1 MTLTAERFAMHL
13 RLHKQETSG
22 IFAVILLH
30 ELLKKQGQDVKLV
43 QGYLTVA
50 GETCWHVWIE
60 DAEKNI
66 IDLGRILAEHK
77 DANFSV
83 CDFKYTTEK
92 PVDAKIEYDEQ
103 NMLVW
108 EARNDKNFLK
118 AAPKGFTDFR
128 SRIHRRK

>member
-1 MTLTAERFAMHL
+1 MDPNRFALHL

-30 ELLKKQGQDVKLV
+30 EILEKQGQQVKLV

-60 DAEKNI
+60 DSEKNI

-77 DANFSV
+77 DPEFSV
-83 CDFKYTTEK
+83 CDFKYTIEK
-92 PVDAKIEYDEQ
+92 PVGTSVTCDEES
-103 NMLVW
+103 MVIW
-108 EARNDKNFLK
+108 GARKDKNFLK
-118 AAPKGFTDFR
+118 AAPKGFLDFR